1 MSVVTKVV
9 MQMNAKLGGELWSV
23 HIPMKKVMYVGID
36 TYHDSGSQRSV
47 GGFVASMNDLC
58 TRYFSKTTWQP
69 SKQELISQ
77 LEVCMTDA
85 LKQYHEK
92 NGAYPDRVIVFRF
105 VKSNFNLVTS
115 CKSFDGWPARPSARI
130 CAGSVRSHYTS
141 ERLNL
146 LSPT

>member
-1 MSVVTKVV
+1 MKKQRVLSVVTKVAL
-9 MQMNAKLGGELWSV
+9 QMNAKLGGELWSV

-58 TRYFSKTTWQP
+58 TRYYSKTTWQP

-85 LKQYHEK
+85 LKQYHAANET
-92 NGAYPDRVIVFRF
+92 YPDRVFIFRY
-105 VKSNFNLVTS
+105 VNWGNL
-115 CKSFDGWPARPSARI
+115 
-130 CAGSVRSHYTS
+130 
-141 ERLNL
+141 ERLYYPVTVFNSITL
-146 LSPT
+146 CSNPKFF

>member
-1 MSVVTKVV
+1 MSRSKQVISTSSYRFLTSFFTQVLVTKNLNPKKAMSVVTKVV

-85 LKQYHEK
+85 LKQYHST
-92 NGAYPDRVIVFRF
+92 NGLYPDRVIVFRYVGVYF
-105 VKSNFNLVTS
+105 HL
-115 CKSFDGWPARPSARI
+115 
-130 CAGSVRSHYTS
+130 
-141 ERLNL
+141 
-146 LSPT
+146 

>member
-85 LKQYHEK
+85 LKQYHGN
-92 NGAYPDRVIVFRF
+92 NGYYPDRVIVFRF
-105 VKSNFNLVTS
+105 VEVFL
-115 CKSFDGWPARPSARI
+115 
-130 CAGSVRSHYTS
+130 H
-141 ERLNL
+141 LQH
-146 LSPT
+146 